1 MKKDWEEKTKFS
13 KILPNNQIIT
23 ACRIGLRVQKMT
35 MNEKLTMIGLMFRS
49 TLPELLCEKDVL
61 RNFAKFTGKHL
72 CWGLFFNKL
81 ASLRPASLLTLWH
94 RYFPINFAKFLNTFF
109 SCFCM
114 FLILPFL
121 SKAYQARKHFHTK
134 IIWVYYRSK
143 IKTLHGYFW
152 IIIFPQNRCILTAPH
167 SVVVVSYGL
176 RISKSYFL

>member
-1 MKKDWEEKTKFS
+1 MEDNAISKLSCTVKAKNGNSLVKGTFWIDRGITQRCSVKKMFLE
-13 KILPNNQIIT
+13 ILQNSQENTCAGVSFLINLQT
-23 ACRIGLRVQKMT
+23 
-35 MNEKLTMIGLMFRS
+35 S
-49 TLPELLCEKDVL
+49 D
-61 RNFAKFTGKHL
+61 
-72 CWGLFFNKL
+72 
-81 ASLRPASLLTLWH
+81 LTLWY
-94 RYFPINFAKFLNTFF
+94 RYFPINFAKFLNIFF

-114 FLILPFL
+114 FSILPFL

>member
-1 MKKDWEEKTKFS
+1 M
-13 KILPNNQIIT
+13 PH
-23 ACRIGLRVQKMT
+23 ACIGLRVQKMT
-35 MNEKLTMIGLMFRS
+35 MNEKLTMTGLMFRS